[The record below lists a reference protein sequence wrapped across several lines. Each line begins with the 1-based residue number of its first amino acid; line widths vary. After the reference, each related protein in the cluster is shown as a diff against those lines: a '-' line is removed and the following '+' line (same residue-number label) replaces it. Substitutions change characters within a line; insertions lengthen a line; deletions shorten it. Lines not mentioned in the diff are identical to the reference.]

1 VIRTEETTM
10 DDPTIRPTDDP
21 TTPLDPTAPPLDA
34 PGSDEGTMA
43 MPSAGEQDGTD
54 EDPGQSPAF
63 DPEPVGDENIAEGR
77 VGGLMGGPNQQ
88 QGQGQGG

>member
-1 VIRTEETTM
+1 M

-21 TTPLDPTAPPLDA
+21 TTPLDPTEPPMGA
-34 PGSDEGTMA
+34 PGAQEGTA
-43 MPSAGEQDGTD
+43 TMPAGDDPGGTD
-54 EDPGQSPAF
+54 EDGGESPAF
-63 DPEPVGDENIAEGR
+63 EPPSVGDDNIAEGR

>member
-1 VIRTEETTM
+1 M
-10 DDPTIRPTDDP
+10 DDLIIRPTDDP
-21 TTPLDPTAPPLDA
+21 TTPLDPTTPPLDA
-34 PGSDEGTMA
+34 PSTEEGGYA
-43 MPSAGEQDGTD
+43 LPSADGQGGTD

-63 DPEPVGDENIAEGR
+63 EPEPVGDENIAEGR

>member
-1 VIRTEETTM
+1 M

-21 TTPLDPTAPPLDA
+21 TTPLDPTEPPMGA
-34 PGSDEGTMA
+34 PGAEEGPATLPSDGD
-43 MPSAGEQDGTD
+43 PGGTD
-54 EDPGQSPAF
+54 EDQGESPAF
-63 DPEPVGDENIAEGR
+63 EPPSAGDENIAEGR

>member
-1 VIRTEETTM
+1 M

-21 TTPLDPTAPPLDA
+21 TTPLDPTAPAMDA
-34 PGSDEGTMA
+34 PGGGEGSST
-43 MPSAGEQDGTD
+43 MPSGDDQGGGLDDEPGE
-54 EDPGQSPAF
+54 SPAF
-63 DPEPVGDENIAEGR
+63 EPPAVGDENISEGR